1 MATSSHTTLTVAE
14 ALVVIAIC
22 FGLPILTSVDA
33 LFNTYPDAPLTDAG
47 AIGLIVVEAILSGG
61 ALLFLKARGFALG
74 TLIPR
79 PTLRDSLVAALV
91 VLSAWLIGFIVTGPL
106 PAQPTQA
113 VDATLAASSVSMV
126 VMVALIC
133 INSAFEEVFLL
144 GILMRG
150 LRGLGLSVAIG
161 VPLLVRVLYSLYQG
175 PVNVVWVL
183 VFGLCFSLAYAR
195 KQALWTPVLA
205 HFLWDIST
213 LATALP

>member
-47 AIGLIVVEAILSGG
+47 AIGLILVEAILSGG

-91 VLSAWLIGFIVTGPL
+91 MLSAWLIGFVVTAPL
-106 PAQPTQA
+106 PTQPTQA
-113 VDATLAASSVSMV
+113 LDSTLVASSVSMV
-126 VMVALIC
+126 VMVALAC

-144 GILMRG
+144 GVLMRG
-150 LRGLGLSVAIG
+150 LRGFGLSVAIG

-175 PVNVVWVL
+175 PINVVWVL

>member
-1 MATSSHTTLTVAE
+1 MATSSRTTITFAE

-47 AIGLIVVEAILSGG
+47 AIGLILFEVILSGG
-61 ALLFLKARGFALG
+61 ALLYLKARGFALG
-74 TLIPR
+74 ALIPR
-79 PTLRDSLVAALV
+79 PTVRDSLGAALV
-91 VLSAWLIGFIVTGPL
+91 VLSAWLIGFIVTSPL
-106 PAQPTQA
+106 PSQPTQP

-126 VMVALIC
+126 VMIALAC

-144 GILMRG
+144 GVLMRG
-150 LRGLGLSVAIG
+150 LRGFGLSLAIG

-205 HFLWDIST
+205 HFFWDLST
-213 LATALP
+213 LATAQP

>member
-33 LFNTYPDAPLTDAG
+33 MFSTYPDAPLTDAG
-47 AIGLIVVEAILSGG
+47 AIGLILVEAILSGG

-79 PTLRDSLVAALV
+79 PTLRDSLIAALV
-91 VLSAWLIGFIVTGPL
+91 MLSAWLIGFIVTAPL
-106 PAQPTQA
+106 PTQPTQA
-113 VDATLAASSVSMV
+113 LDSTLVASSVSML
-126 VMVALIC
+126 VMVAVAC

-144 GILMRG
+144 GVLMRG

-175 PVNVVWVL
+175 PVNVVGVL

-213 LATALP
+213 LANALP